1 MLGIHQNW
9 HSRVWRRIC
18 HVVDD
23 TIRDCRASCLDD
35 SLGFR
40 RHRCHL
46 TNDPRSCINKPRHI
60 YRLYHRRYC
69 RLFVIDILF
78 SITFFAIAVHSLEI
92 FIEKQGKLY
101 NKDHVVNHEAH
112 NCGTYFVGR
121 HFDDKQ
127 REFRRCRFWKKQHQY
142 HNMCHH
148 FRRCV
153 FSENQSDV
161 ANLSFRRCRLADI
174 LNQHTSHYSFTCNEM
189 F

>member
-69 RLFVIDILF
+69 RLFIIDILF

-112 NCGTYFVGR
+112 NCGTYLSAAILMMNKENFGDVG
-121 HFDDKQ
+121 FGKT
-127 REFRRCRFWKKQHQY
+127 
-142 HNMCHH
+142 
-148 FRRCV
+148 
-153 FSENQSDV
+153 
-161 ANLSFRRCRLADI
+161 
-174 LNQHTSHYSFTCNEM
+174 TSVS
-189 F
+189 